1 MPELPEV
8 ETIRRQLSQKIVGK
22 KFEGKLIASISR
34 RGKML
39 LINFSDQ
46 ESLVFHLKMT
56 GQLIFNGKETKHTRK
71 IFQFEDK
78 SFLIFNDL
86 RKFGWFKLVKNADQL
101 KEIQQLGPDALF
113 VKEQE
118 FASSLLQRK
127 TAKIKP
133 LLLDQKFLAGIGN
146 IYADEVLFDS
156 KIHPLRQVK
165 SLKKQEVAKL
175 FCSIKKILK
184 KAIEKR
190 GSSAKDYLD
199 GLGNKGSYL
208 AFHQVYQ
215 KTGQPCPVCKMPIQR
230 IKISQR
236 SSHFCPNCQ
245 KET

>member
-8 ETIRRQLSQKIVGK
+8 ETIKRQLSQKIVGK
-22 KFEGKLIASISR
+22 KLKGKLITSVSR

-56 GQLIFNGKETKHTRK
+56 GQLIFNGKKTKHTRK

-86 RKFGWFKLVKNADQL
+86 RKFGWFRLVKNADQL
-101 KEIQQLGPDALF
+101 KEIQQLGKDAL
-113 VKEQE
+113 
-118 FASSLLQRK
+118 AISLSDFQKLFLKRK
-127 TAKIKP
+127 QAKIKP
-133 LLLDQKFLAGIGN
+133 LLLDQKFIAGIGN
-146 IYADEVLFDS
+146 IYADEILFDAR
-156 KIHPLRQVK
+156 IHPLRQVK
-165 SLKKQEVAKL
+165 NLKKQEITKL
-175 FCSIKKILK
+175 FYSIKKILK
-184 KAIEKR
+184 KAIEKK

-199 GLGNKGSYL
+199 GLGNEGAYL

-215 KTGQPCPVCKMPIQR
+215 KTGQPCLFCKTPIQR

-236 SSHFCPNCQ
+236 SSHFCPSCQ